1 MNPTGTKT
9 LVFVSGGVLVG
20 LALLSGKGDT
30 FRRVWAAA
38 LWTTLLA
45 AVADLAPQVIGPFAL
60 LVIVAAVATDPGAI
74 GKFLGGNSTDANTS
88 AKPAAT
94 TSYFGNVF
102 GSSPGNVGAGLASAQ
117 ASNDRAAGSGG

>member
-20 LALLSGKGDT
+20 IALLSGRGDT

-74 GKFLGGNSTDANTS
+74 GKFLGGNSTTTETP
-88 AKPAAT
+88 AKASSGGIAA
-94 TSYFGNVF
+94 
-102 GSSPGNVGAGLASAQ
+102 GNVGAGLASAS
-117 ASNDRAAGSGG
+117 ADRAQQAVPAGG